1 MKLPPFKAWPQRPP
15 MWAWPVVNLGFSP
28 GIWATPKVTKDFGYV
43 FIDLGPFAIEL
54 DGREYVKWMTG
65 VILPEA
71 RSMAAGFPDP
81 DPEGVKLNYGP
92 FDECTCEPSS
102 GIWHD
107 EKCPQAR
114 S

>member
-54 DGREYVKWMTG
+54 DGREYVKWITD
-65 VILPEA
+65 VILPEGESLKDMPKDVTY
-71 RSMAAGFPDP
+71 RIEDGCVMVFPE
-81 DPEGVKLNYGP
+81 EG
-92 FDECTCEPSS
+92 
-102 GIWHD
+102 
-107 EKCPQAR
+107 
-114 S
+114 

>member
-1 MKLPPFKAWPQRPP
+1 MRLPLAPFKVWPQLALVWDPSCSP
-15 MWAWPVVNLGFSP
+15 TGIVSQMGFFSLS
-28 GIWATPKVTKDFGYV
+28 
-43 FIDLGPFAIEL
+43 LGPLAIEI